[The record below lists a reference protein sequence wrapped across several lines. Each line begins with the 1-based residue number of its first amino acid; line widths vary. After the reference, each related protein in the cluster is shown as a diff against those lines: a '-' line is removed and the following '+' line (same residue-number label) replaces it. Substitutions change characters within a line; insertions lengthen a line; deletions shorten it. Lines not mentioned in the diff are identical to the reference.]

1 MSKMLLVL
9 LSLFTVFGT
18 DSSDC
23 QTKLKPPVFFSY
35 AWPIGPKTV
44 RDFTTTDMDVINV
57 IDIGPDSLSYPPSI
71 RKHYPKEVF
80 DRWHKRGIVLVRRCY
95 DRPFGA
101 NNRKVETFTVAG
113 KYRVSRWDFKEILW
127 FGR

>member
-1 MSKMLLVL
+1 M
-9 LSLFTVFGT
+9 
-18 DSSDC
+18 
-23 QTKLKPPVFFSY
+23 FFSY
-35 AWPIGPKTV
+35 AWPIGPETV
-44 RDFTTTDMDVINV
+44 RDFTRIDMDAVNV